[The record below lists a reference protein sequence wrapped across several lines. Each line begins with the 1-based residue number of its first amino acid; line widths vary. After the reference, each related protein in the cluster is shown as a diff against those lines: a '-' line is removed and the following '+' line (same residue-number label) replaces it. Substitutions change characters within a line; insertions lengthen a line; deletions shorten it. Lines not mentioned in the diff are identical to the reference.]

1 MKHDLDLISGSV
13 RYLLGL
19 QLDYVTKFGGARHL
33 VAAEGQLRA
42 GCTGHRVGSP
52 VKSLFKTGYGRGLSS
67 ILSEIIPFNDGPW
80 KECKFIISAISSD
93 SLYDVLWG
101 ESQPWLLY
109 HPWERPLVDGR
120 LCGIGP
126 VGYPSVCLQG
136 SANQGPGPLMSH
148 YSHLSNNHTPLN
160 TSIG

>member
-19 QLDYVTKFGGARHL
+19 QLDYVTKFGGAL

-80 KECKFIISAISSD
+80 KECIFIISAISSD
-93 SLYDVLWG
+93 KV
-101 ESQPWLLY
+101 
-109 HPWERPLVDGR
+109 
-120 LCGIGP
+120 
-126 VGYPSVCLQG
+126 
-136 SANQGPGPLMSH
+136 
-148 YSHLSNNHTPLN
+148 
-160 TSIG
+160 